1 MQLKATTKTF
11 DIGDGREI
19 TLETGKLARQADGS
33 ILVRMGKAALLA
45 TVVSATKQREGAD
58 FFPLSVDYQE
68 KFAAAGRIPGGFL
81 KREARL
87 SAYEILICRLVD
99 RALRPLFPDQY
110 YFDTQVLIYLISH
123 DPEVQSDSLVA
134 LAASA
139 ALTVSDIPF
148 QGPIS
153 EVRVARIDG
162 KFVVNPYKSQME
174 NADMDLIVAA
184 TMDNIMMV
192 EGETK
197 EVSEQDMIDAL
208 KVAHDAIKIQCQAQ
222 LDLAEAFG
230 VKETRVIEPPYE
242 NDALKAKIFE
252 LTQDDVY
259 KVAKG
264 ALDKAERKKQFGDI
278 KKALDEKLVE
288 LYGEDM
294 PEEDVKL
301 IGKYYHKV
309 EKHVIREMVM
319 SERTR
324 LDGRELDTVRPLHME
339 VDFLDSPHGV
349 ALFTRGETQAICT
362 ATLGTKMDEQMF
374 DKAGGKEISKFL
386 LHYNFPPFSV
396 GEARP
401 MRGPGRREIGHGN
414 LAERSLAQVLP
425 PVEEN
430 PYTIRIVSDILESN
444 GSSSMASVCGGSLAM
459 MDAGIPI
466 KGGVSGIAMGMISDP
481 EDPTRYAILTDILG
495 DEDHLGDMDFKVT
508 GTKDGICACQMDI
521 KVDGLSYEILAAAL
535 EQAKKGRLHILD
547 QMNELIDKPR
557 EEFKPHTPRME
568 KVYIKSDFIGAIIG
582 PGGKY
587 IQELQKESDTVIT
600 IEEKDG
606 KGEVLISGSSKAGI
620 DIALARIKGIASEPE
635 VGETYEST
643 VKSIMPYGAF
653 VEFMPGKQGL
663 LHISE
668 ISWSRIET
676 MDGIFEEG
684 QKVKVKLIGVDERN
698 GKFKLSRKVLMDKPV
713 KS

>member
-1 MQLKATTKTF
+1 
-11 DIGDGREI
+11 
-19 TLETGKLARQADGS
+19 
-33 ILVRMGKAALLA
+33 
-45 TVVSATKQREGAD
+45 
-58 FFPLSVDYQE
+58 
-68 KFAAAGRIPGGFL
+68 
-81 KREARL
+81 
-87 SAYEILICRLVD
+87 
-99 RALRPLFPDQY
+99 
-110 YFDTQVLIYLISH
+110 
-123 DPEVQSDSLVA
+123 
-134 LAASA
+134 
-139 ALTVSDIPF
+139 
-148 QGPIS
+148 
-153 EVRVARIDG
+153 
-162 KFVVNPYKSQME
+162 
-174 NADMDLIVAA
+174 
-184 TMDNIMMV
+184 
-192 EGETK
+192 
-197 EVSEQDMIDAL
+197 
-208 KVAHDAIKIQCQAQ
+208 
-222 LDLAEAFG
+222 
-230 VKETRVIEPPYE
+230 
-242 NDALKAKIFE
+242 
-252 LTQDDVY
+252 
-259 KVAKG
+259 
-264 ALDKAERKKQFGDI
+264 
-278 KKALDEKLVE
+278 
-288 LYGEDM
+288 
-294 PEEDVKL
+294 
-301 IGKYYHKV
+301 
-309 EKHVIREMVM
+309 
-319 SERTR
+319 
-324 LDGRELDTVRPLHME
+324 
-339 VDFLDSPHGV
+339 
-349 ALFTRGETQAICT
+349 
-362 ATLGTKMDEQMF
+362 MF

-698 GKFKLSRKVLMDKPV
+698 GKFKLTRKVLMDKPV